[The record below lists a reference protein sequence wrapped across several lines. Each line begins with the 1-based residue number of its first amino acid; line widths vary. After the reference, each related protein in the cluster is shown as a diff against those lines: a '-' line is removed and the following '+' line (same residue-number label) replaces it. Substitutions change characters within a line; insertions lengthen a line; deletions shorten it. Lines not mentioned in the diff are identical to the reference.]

1 MSMANMY
8 GYNTSNAH
16 KLDAFG
22 EERGHER
29 HNEAARRKAAIE
41 NAVKARNAKRA
52 AAAARIRKFLKAAV
66 CFAAAFV
73 VISRYVAIN
82 EANAEITQ
90 LKKEYNGIIAANQDL
105 QAKIDKTVDLKK
117 LQTVASEKLGMVKP
131 ERYQIF
137 YVDMQMGDYSENVAA
152 SKADSEREKIAVT
165 GVPGT
170 IIGSMKIFK

>member
-1 MSMANMY
+1 MANMY
-8 GYNTSNAH
+8 GYNTSSAH

-22 EERGHER
+22 EGRGHER

-41 NAVKARNAKRA
+41 KTVKARSARRA
-52 AAAARIRKFLKAAV
+52 AAAARFRNFLKAAM

-82 EANAEITQ
+82 EANSEITQ
-90 LKKEYNGIIAANQDL
+90 LKKEYSSIVAANQDL

-117 LQTVASEKLGMVKP
+117 LQTIASEKFGMVKP

-137 YVDMQMGDYSENVAA
+137 YVDMQMGDFSENIAA
-152 SKADSEREKIAVT
+152 KNTDSEREKIAVT